1 MATTTTI
8 NTTAA
13 STKPMLFPLGENLY
27 ASVKT
32 WRGSVKIHGRHYA
45 VPTSTKGGK
54 VKPTQKGVA
63 MSLKQCERLFR
74 VKRKLFELYHE
85 QASSLAGKVV
95 INPTAP
101 SKQVRRKTCLTEI
114 RQKQVPFIMTELTAR
129 AATQAV
135 MPTTQ
140 KATRHASTQCPRPPL
155 CFYSPH
161 QDSLF
166 HKSQL

>member
-27 ASVKT
+27 AYVKKR
-32 WRGSVKIHGRHYA
+32 RGSVKIYVRHYA

-95 INPTAP
+95 MNP
-101 SKQVRRKTCLTEI
+101 I
-114 RQKQVPFIMTELTAR
+114 RDSSLQTS
-129 AATQAV
+129 
-135 MPTTQ
+135 
-140 KATRHASTQCPRPPL
+140 STQDLSDRIKAKASPFQSRPPEQ
-155 CFYSPH
+155 PRRP
-161 QDSLF
+161 
-166 HKSQL
+166 

>member
-1 MATTTTI
+1 
-8 NTTAA
+8 
-13 STKPMLFPLGENLY
+13 MLFPLGENLY

-32 WRGSVKIHGRHYA
+32 RRGSVKIHGRHYA

-95 INPTAP
+95 MNP
-101 SKQVRRKTCLTEI
+101 I
-114 RQKQVPFIMTELTAR
+114 RDSSLQTS
-129 AATQAV
+129 
-135 MPTTQ
+135 
-140 KATRHASTQCPRPPL
+140 STQDLSDRNNAKANPFHNDRADRQSSHTGRNADNTKSNTTRIDTVSSSSSL
-155 CFYSPH
+155 LLQSPSG
-161 QDSLF
+161 QF
-166 HKSQL
+166 VP